1 MNDIKL
7 SKRLSTAASYVR
19 SGAFVADIGTD
30 HAYLPIH
37 LVLSG
42 KAVGALA
49 SDINKGPIITAK
61 EHIEKYGLSD
71 KIRTQIANGL
81 ENIEEYEPTDI
92 IICGMGGELIAEIL
106 DASKYVKNSKI
117 RLILQPMTSVYEL
130 REYLSVGF
138 SAIAENVVCEDGKI
152 YQIICAEYDG
162 KVHSFTKAEL
172 ELGKFNI
179 LNKTPEFYTLLDSV
193 IAKKQKKLKG
203 LHLGGYDT
211 TEILEEIKDLEKYKN
226 DL

>member
-30 HAYLPIH
+30 HAYLPIY

-81 ENIEEYEPTDI
+81 ENIEEYERN
-92 IICGMGGELIAEIL
+92 
-106 DASKYVKNSKI
+106 ASMAPSPRVFF
-117 RLILQPMTSVYEL
+117 MTLPV
-130 REYLSVGF
+130 
-138 SAIAENVVCEDGKI
+138 
-152 YQIICAEYDG
+152 
-162 KVHSFTKAEL
+162 
-172 ELGKFNI
+172 
-179 LNKTPEFYTLLDSV
+179 LN
-193 IAKKQKKLKG
+193 
-203 LHLGGYDT
+203 HLP
-211 TEILEEIKDLEKYKN
+211 I
-226 DL
+226 